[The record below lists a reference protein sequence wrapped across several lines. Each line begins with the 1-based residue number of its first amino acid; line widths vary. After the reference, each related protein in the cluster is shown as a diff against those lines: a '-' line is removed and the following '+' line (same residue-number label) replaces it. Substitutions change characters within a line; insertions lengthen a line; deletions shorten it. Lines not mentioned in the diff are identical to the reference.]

1 MSNGESVSDARA
13 LMALAFAL
21 TAAVGPSALA
31 DITNNTCEAAL
42 EVTSTTIVVPT
53 GQSNAKNG
61 MQTPCGTINH
71 AAWYSFVAQQ
81 PGTLSVSVSPSNATA
96 SAVVAAFTACD
107 GDLAGCGASSAVA
120 AGTLTLEMAAG
131 QGYFFIVGWASGG
144 PSPGPNDFTSVTANF
159 DVNTCGTVDPTRSC
173 CYGGD
178 WIGCGTPACCAAICP
193 LDPICCDEVWDWTCS
208 ELVRTT
214 CQICLSPDCDQDGD
228 NDAEQYGA
236 DPHLLL
242 PTAIQPQQLYTAEN
256 LFCPNTPLTPS
267 STLIVRGRLQ
277 DGYRTVGLPY
287 GNGATLSALRLQ
299 DAKALVY
306 GDDGQSP
313 LNVANGITV
322 NAARQSSSV
331 IFSDVAISAAAISLS
346 LGKAVSPGAEP
357 TLQLLNCDGFTD
369 ELNVDAGQCTIGG
382 VKSTSR
388 LDSDGL
394 FVGPEA
400 SLIVETGSELELFG
414 ASEIRGLLRVNDA
427 GTLRSLDQ
435 PILGSLPSSWLRGD
449 GTIDASV
456 DWRGCVK
463 PEGQLSVLGNFEF
476 GKYGESES
484 SRYLWRLNQA
494 PGASIAVSGT
504 AILRGTLLI
513 DASNAQIGDS
523 ALIMSAAEFIGDF
536 KNIQTIGLPPQ
547 FALVVFRA
555 SGGVTEQI
563 RAIVVPVGVLLG
575 FGENSQYPL
584 PLEPKDS
591 VRGDLNGDGVDD
603 VAVSLSAGEAVSG
616 AVIVFLGDGKGLV
629 QSTQVG
635 TGKDPR
641 GIAAADFDLD
651 SKLDLVVALRGD
663 DAVQVLRNTSSGG
676 VPAFDASGLIPVGDR
691 PVDVATGDFLP
702 DVATLQGGIR
712 KDALVAVEGDGT
724 FVSLKNTDGTLNS
737 NGGTTTPSPGGVPTS
752 VEGGD
757 IDNDRVD
764 DGVGG
769 STGGTTVIPGGTS
782 GSFGA
787 QGVIFIPTPNPVTS
801 LVVADA
807 TGDGVDDI
815 LATLA
820 ATAPRPTPPGT
831 PAVFDTLALVN
842 KDALGLELNLYDF
855 GYLGDSIAK
864 GDFDADGDQDLAFV
878 AKDDLE
884 GSNLLRVVRN
894 DQSAS
899 GALLTQLSPPAL
911 PSEPTLVQTVSIDG
925 NGDDIVVLGP
935 AGALDSPS
943 QVTLQRFVEP
953 TIYGDL
959 NGDGQIDAA
968 DLSVVLANWGTAS
981 TVADL
986 NVDGIVDARDL
997 AIVLY
1002 LWGRPN

>member
-1 MSNGESVSDARA
+1 MFTARA
-13 LMALAFAL
+13 VVALALAC
-21 TAAVGPSALA
+21 SAGSMARA
-31 DITNNTCEAAL
+31 DIPNGTCEGAFEA
-42 EVTSTTIVVPT
+42 TSELTSVPT
-53 GQSNAKNG
+53 GQSSATNTN
-61 MQTPCGTINH
+61 QTPCGLIQH
-71 AAWYSFVAQQ
+71 AAWYYFIASA
-81 PGTLSVSVSPSNATA
+81 PGTLSVAVSPSNFKTNAII
-96 SAVVAAFTACD
+96 AVYPFCGSDSEAC
-107 GDLAGCGASSAVA
+107 AASSAVA
-120 AGTLTLEMAAG
+120 AGTVSLPMVAG
-131 QGYFFIVGWASGG
+131 QGYAFVVGWNADGAS
-144 PSPGPNDFTSVTANF
+144 PAPDDVTNVTAAF
-159 DVNTCGTVDPTRSC
+159 VVDSCGTVDPTRSC

-178 WIGCGTPACCAAICP
+178 WRECGTPACCAAICR

-228 NDAEQYGA
+228 NDAAQYGT

-242 PTAIQPQQLYTAEN
+242 PTSINSKQLYTAEN
-256 LFCPNTPLTPS
+256 RYCPNTPLTTS
-267 STLIVRGRLQ
+267 STLVVRGRLQ

-287 GNGATLSALRLQ
+287 GDGATLSGLRLQ

-313 LNVANGITV
+313 LTVANDITV
-322 NAARQSSSV
+322 NAARQSATV
-331 IFSDVAISAAAISLS
+331 IFSDVEISAAAINLT
-346 LGKAVSPGAEP
+346 LGKSVSPGAEP

-388 LDSDGL
+388 LESDRL
-394 FVGPEA
+394 FVGPDAAMVVEA
-400 SLIVETGSELELFG
+400 GSELQLFG
-414 ASEIRGLLRVNDA
+414 ASEVRGLLRVNDA
-427 GTLRSLDQ
+427 GTVRSLGQ
-435 PILGSLPSSWLRGD
+435 PILGSLPSSWLRGE

-456 DWRGCVK
+456 GWRGCVK

-523 ALIMSAAEFIGDF
+523 ALIMSATEFIGDF

-563 RAIVVPVGVLLG
+563 RATVVPVGVLLG
-575 FGENSQYPL
+575 FGGNSQYPL

-603 VAVSLSAGEAVSG
+603 VAVSLSAGETVSG

-663 DAVQVLRNTSSGG
+663 DAVQVLRNTGSGG
-676 VPAFDASGLIPVGDR
+676 TPTFNASGLIPVGDR

-702 DVATLQGGIR
+702 DLASLQGGIR

-724 FVSLKNTDGTLNS
+724 FVSLKNTDGTLSS

-801 LVVADA
+801 LIVADA

-820 ATAPRPTPPGT
+820 ATAPRPTPPET

-842 KDALGLELNLYDF
+842 KGALGLEINLYDF
-855 GYLGDSIAK
+855 GYLGSSIAK

-878 AKDDLE
+878 AKDELN
-884 GSNLLRVVRN
+884 GSNMLRVVRN

-925 NGDDIVVLGP
+925 NGDD
-935 AGALDSPS
+935 
-943 QVTLQRFVEP
+943 
-953 TIYGDL
+953 
-959 NGDGQIDAA
+959 
-968 DLSVVLANWGTAS
+968 
-981 TVADL
+981 
-986 NVDGIVDARDL
+986 
-997 AIVLY
+997 
-1002 LWGRPN
+1002 